1 MARFMYQHFGD
12 DVPRIIE
19 DEYNK
24 MLRHEKYLEEREAE
38 FIAQSADFNA
48 VLEVIPDP
56 ASLPI
61 NEIAEEKRRVHDA
74 RLDFLPVALEMLRCD
89 FPEGYELIRVYYLGT
104 EKVTLFYL
112 MEKFGLTRPVVKYR
126 LKLAREKLKAFIIAH
141 ENES

>member
-12 DVPRIIE
+12 DVPRKIE
-19 DEYNK
+19 VEYNK
-24 MLRHEKYLEEREAE
+24 MLRREQYLREREE
-38 FIAQSADFNA
+38 GFIAHSADFDA

-56 ASLPI
+56 DTLPI
-61 NEIAEEKRRVHDA
+61 NEIAEENRRLHDA

-89 FPEGYELIRVYYLGT
+89 DPEAYELIRDYYLGT

-112 MEKFGLTRPVVKYR
+112 MEKYGLTRPVVKYR